1 MIDILKEL
9 EKHQESIQ
17 DITEDMKTCIT
28 YFPNKDNDL
37 LCFMERYLKA
47 EKEKRPGL
55 LKQIKRCIN
64 GQEYENPFLAY
75 YCYSQDDIDEFS
87 DILNEFINCIKN
99 NVKNEFA
106 IKTSAQ
112 SMIIKINELNT
123 RCKVELIDTW
133 RREKLIDFIEK
144 SGNII
149 GFNNLK
155 SIVNEYRTW

>member
-1 MIDILKEL
+1 MSVFKKLD
-9 EKHQESIQ
+9 KHREGIQ

-28 YFPNKDNDL
+28 YIPNKDNDL

-75 YCYSQDDIDEFS
+75 YCYSQDDIDEFN
-87 DILNEFINCIKN
+87 DILNKFINSIKN
-99 NVKNEFA
+99 NLGNEFA
-106 IKTSAQ
+106 IKASIQ
-112 SMIIKINELNT
+112 SMVVKISKLNA
-123 RCKVELIDTW
+123 RCKGELIDTW